1 MPSTLLLPLPLP
13 ADEVKIG
20 SFLLNPSDPTQ
31 DYFDPQEKDPD
42 LKPSILRVDVTDFTN
57 TIRDAE
63 TKEVQAMLTG
73 YFSTTVDWAKS
84 KSLELSSAKA
94 ATYLMKNSGTWF
106 QQACALAPMRW
117 WFEWVTRR
125 GHKIYLLVGLRT
137 VFDGRFK
144 IEHSA
149 STSTG
154 GQIKVPADV
163 LAGLPPIGLDI
174 GGGGKV
180 SKDRTASS
188 EFSAA
193 GERIWALQ
201 YRQIKFK
208 WYSSKKMENAA
219 LETGT
224 RWVTFNRS
232 ANSRVMWSGSRDDSK
247 DLLRDGISGETG
259 YSERLKRP
267 SRKSHTCSRRRS
279 YTMCVQERLAARERI
294 GKTTQ
299 VCVGGQFTGQK
310 RKRIGE
316 TLVEDTEDMVEAFI
330 DDELDLED
338 QFEVQKTNEETI
350 LIPRQ
355 AEIWV
360 PLVPPGS
367 RRAQQAK
374 SWVRPLPIP
383 LPSHLRTAADAP
395 EEDVQLSSEASII
408 ERAEHLE

>member
-1 MPSTLLLPLPLP
+1 MPSTLLLPFPLP

-31 DYFDPQEKDPD
+31 DYLDPQEEDPG
-42 LKPSILRVDVTDFTN
+42 LKPSILRVDVTNFTN
-57 TIRDAE
+57 TIRDAG
-63 TKEVQAMLTG
+63 TKEVEAVLTG
-73 YFSTTVDWAKS
+73 YFSTTIDWAKS

-94 ATYLMKNSGTWF
+94 ATYLMRNSGYWF
-106 QQACALAPMRW
+106 EQACALAPMRR
-117 WFEWVTRR
+117 WFEWVSRR

-137 VFDGRFK
+137 IFDGRFK

-154 GQIKVPADV
+154 GQVKVPADM
-163 LAGLPPIGLDI
+163 LAGLPPMGLDV

-180 SKDRTASS
+180 SKDQTASS

-232 ANSRVMWSGSRDDSK
+232 AHSQVMWSGSRDDSS
-247 DLLRDGISGETG
+247 DLLGDSITGETG
-259 YSERLKRP
+259 VAVPFKRAKSTEYARRARARRLDAVERGNTHCYVSPIR
-267 SRKSHTCSRRRS
+267 
-279 YTMCVQERLAARERI
+279 
-294 GKTTQ
+294 
-299 VCVGGQFTGQK
+299 
-310 RKRIGE
+310 E

-338 QFEVQKTNEETI
+338 QFEVQNMNGETL
-350 LIPRQ
+350 LIPRET
-355 AEIWV
+355 EIWL
-360 PLVPPGS
+360 PLASPGS
-367 RRAQQAK
+367 
-374 SWVRPLPIP
+374 
-383 LPSHLRTAADAP
+383 
-395 EEDVQLSSEASII
+395 
-408 ERAEHLE
+408 